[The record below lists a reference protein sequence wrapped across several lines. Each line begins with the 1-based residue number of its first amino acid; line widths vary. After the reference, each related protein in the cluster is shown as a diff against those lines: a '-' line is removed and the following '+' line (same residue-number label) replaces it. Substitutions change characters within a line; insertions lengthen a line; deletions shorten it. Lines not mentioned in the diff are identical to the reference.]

1 MSPKPELLLTFD
13 FPPMGGGI
21 ARWMAEIALRYPSG
35 ELIVSTG
42 AMAGSETTDPH
53 FPNRIDRLDVPAR
66 RLKTLQGLVQW
77 SRRVTALVAEHHA
90 GFIWCGNLRPAAYPA
105 KWAHERSTIPYG
117 VMVYGGDLLAL
128 RINYRDSRVKRA
140 AARAL
145 LGTAEVLVACSR
157 WTHDLACDVL
167 RELGLA
173 ERTGRVRV
181 VPLGT
186 DPEIFHPGLDPRPF
200 AATHRLP
207 PGKWLL
213 TVARLAPHKGV
224 DTTIRAL
231 RLLAPRFS
239 DLRYAV
245 VGQGAELGA
254 LQALARQE
262 GVDDRVSFLTDIGD
276 VELPLAY
283 ALATVYVG
291 VSRQTAKDVEGFGIA
306 LLEAQAS
313 GKPVVAGRSGGMA
326 DAVHDGE
333 TGVLADP
340 EDPASV
346 AAAIGQFLEDPD
358 RAARFGK
365 AGREAVE
372 RFYNW
377 PRVVADLRAI
387 SAAARSARRSRGSGR
402 P

>member
-1 MSPKPELLLTFD
+1 MNPKPDLLLTFD

-42 AMAGSETTDPH
+42 AMAGSESTDPR

-66 RLKTLQGLVQW
+66 RLKTLQGLVRW
-77 SRRVTALVAEHHA
+77 SRRVTTLVTEQES

-105 KWAHERSTIPYG
+105 KWAHQRSKIPYG
-117 VMVYGGDLLAL
+117 IIVYGGDLLAL
-128 RINYRDSRVKRA
+128 RINYRDSRIKRA

-167 RELGLA
+167 HDLGLA

-186 DPEIFHPGLDPRPF
+186 DPEIFHPRLDPRPF
-200 AATHRLP
+200 AAAHQLP
-207 PGKWLL
+207 QGKWLL
-213 TVARLAPHKGV
+213 TVARLVPHKGV

-231 RLLAPRFS
+231 RLLAPHFS

-262 GVDDRVSFLTDIGD
+262 GVDDRVSFLTEISD

-358 RAARFGK
+358 RAERFGK

-387 SAAARSARRSRGSGR
+387 SAEARSARR
-402 P
+402 

>member
-1 MSPKPELLLTFD
+1 MNPRPDLLLTFD

-21 ARWMAEIALRYPSG
+21 ARWMGEIARRYPSG

-42 AMAGSETTDPH
+42 AAPGSEIVDLR
-53 FPNRIDRLDVPAR
+53 FPNRVDRLSVPAR
-66 RLKTLQGLVQW
+66 RLKNLQGLVSW
-77 SRRVTALVAEHHA
+77 SRRVTALVAENDS

-105 KWAHERSTIPYG
+105 KWAHERSGISYG
-117 VMVYGGDLLAL
+117 VIVYGGDLLAL
-128 RINYRDSRVKRA
+128 RINYLDSRIKRA

-157 WTHDLACDVL
+157 WTHDLMCEVL

-200 AATHRLP
+200 AEAHQLP
-207 PGKWLL
+207 PGRWLL
-213 TVARLAPHKGV
+213 TVARLVPHKGI

-231 RLLAPRFS
+231 RLLAPRFP

-245 VGQGAELGA
+245 VGRGGERVTFE
-254 LQALARQE
+254 ALARQE
-262 GVDDRVSFLTDIGD
+262 GVEDRVRFLTDVPD
-276 VELPLAY
+276 EDLPFAY
-283 ALATVYVG
+283 SLATVYVG
-291 VSRQTAKDVEGFGIA
+291 ASRQTAKDVEGFGIS

-313 GKPVVAGRSGGMA
+313 GTPVVAGRSGGMP
-326 DAVHDGE
+326 DAVREGV

-340 EDPASV
+340 EDPLSV
-346 AAAIGQFLEDPD
+346 AGAIAEFLADPG
-358 RAARFGK
+358 RRERFGR

-372 RFYNW
+372 RFFNW

-387 SAAARSARRSRGSGR
+387 SAEARSARR
-402 P
+402 

>member
-1 MSPKPELLLTFD
+1 MSGTPDLLLTFD

-21 ARWMAEIALRYPSG
+21 ARWMGEIARQYPRG

-42 AMAGSETTDPH
+42 AMPASELTDPL
-53 FPNRIDRLDVPAR
+53 FPNRVDRLSVPSR

-77 SRRVTALVAEHHA
+77 SRRVTSLIAEHEA

-105 KWAHERSTIPYG
+105 KWAHERIGIPYG
-117 VMVYGGDLLAL
+117 VIVYGGDLLAL
-128 RINYRDSRVKRA
+128 RINYLDSRIKRA

-181 VPLGT
+181 IPLGT
-186 DPEIFHPGLDPRPF
+186 DPGIFRPGLDHRPF
-200 AATHRLP
+200 SEARELP
-207 PGKWLL
+207 SGRWLL
-213 TVARLAPHKGV
+213 TVARLVPHKGI

-231 RLLAPRFS
+231 GLLAPRFP

-245 VGQGAELGA
+245 VGRGGELGA
-254 LQALARQE
+254 LEALARQE
-262 GVDDRVSFLTDIGD
+262 GVDTRVRFLTDITD
-276 VELPLAY
+276 QDLPLAY

-291 VSRQTAKDVEGFGIA
+291 VSRQTAKDVEGFGIS
-306 LLEAQAS
+306 LLEAQAT
-313 GKPVVAGRSGGMA
+313 GAPVVAGRSGGMP
-326 DAVHDGE
+326 DAVQDGK
-333 TGVLADP
+333 TGVLVDSD
-340 EDPASV
+340 DPASV
-346 AAAIGQFLEDPD
+346 AAAIEEFLEDPG
-358 RAARFGK
+358 RRERFGR

-372 RFYNW
+372 RFFNW

-387 SAAARSARRSRGSGR
+387 SAEARSARR
-402 P
+402 